1 MLNEAYDIHKIID
14 NKGTKRISIW
24 IDGGYHEWDSKEK
37 QLTIFGDQYVILK
50 ELYNVNTNKSW
61 FEESKS
67 YLTINNKWADV
78 VQCFGLTKNPSSGNV
93 MNKMEMDLRTYLKQ
107 KRDLHSGNLLY
118 GGKINQS
125 FHISDLG
132 FCGPVDKPLNSVYG
146 NLPYI

>member
-1 MLNEAYDIHKIID
+1 MLNEAHDIHKIID

-37 QLTIFGDQYVILK
+37 QLTRFGDQYVILK
-50 ELYNVNTNKSW
+50 ELYNVKSTNKSW

-78 VQCFGLTKNPSSGNV
+78 VQCFGLTKNPSSGNYMLV

-107 KRDLHSGNLLY
+107 SYNNLY
-118 GGKINQS
+118 GKK
-125 FHISDLG
+125 L
-132 FCGPVDKPLNSVYG
+132 LMTY
-146 NLPYI
+146 